1 MSFRGQT
8 RTQSAKS
15 IDLLRCLDCFLQVAE
30 TGNMTATA
38 RIMQLTQSAVSQQ
51 IQTLESIVG
60 ASLFDR
66 TLRPLKMT
74 KEGRL
79 LYEHAEKLL
88 GDADNLLGVVQ
99 RSGQVALPTLRMAVL
114 GSLSGRLM
122 PEIVMA
128 LMERV
133 TIKSVSVWSGLAS
146 EHRDALLNRFV
157 DVIISSS
164 ALYDIDRLD
173 RFNIFREP
181 FVLLLPADGGDPPE
195 SLKDMAAR
203 VPLVR
208 YSGRSPIGMQIERHL
223 RRVGVDAPPWVEFD
237 SPDALIATV
246 SKGHGWAIST
256 PLHVIHCRRGTDG
269 LRVVPLP
276 GPALSRNTFVIA
288 RSRELGRLPRDIA
301 EISCRILRM
310 SVVPEI
316 VAQMPWLE
324 PELVVGPKLSSDSD
338 G

>member
-1 MSFRGQT
+1 MSFRDQT
-8 RTQSAKS
+8 RTNSAKS
-15 IDLLRCLDCFLQVAE
+15 VDLLRCLDCFLQVAE
-30 TGNMTATA
+30 TGNMTTTA

-51 IQTLESIVG
+51 IHTLEGILG

-74 KEGRL
+74 REGRL

-88 GDADNLLGVVQ
+88 GDADHLLSVVQ
-99 RSGQVALPTLRMAVL
+99 RSGRVALPTLRMAVL

-122 PEIVMA
+122 PAIVMD

-181 FVLLLPADGGDPPE
+181 FVLLLPAESGKRPE
-195 SLKDMAAR
+195 SLKEMAERA
-203 VPLVR
+203 PLVR

-223 RRVGVDAPPWVEFD
+223 RRVGVDARHWVDFD
-237 SPDALIATV
+237 SPDAVIATV
-246 SKGHGWAIST
+246 STGHGWAIST
-256 PLHVIHCRRGTDG
+256 PLHVIHCQRQADG
-269 LRVVPLP
+269 LRVLPLP
-276 GPALSRNTFVIA
+276 GPSLSRNTFVIA
-288 RSRELGRLPRDIA
+288 RSRELGRLPRDVA
-301 EISCRILRM
+301 EISCRILSS

-316 VAQMPWLE
+316 VKQMPWLE
-324 PELVVGPKLSSDSD
+324 SELVVGPALSTGSDL
-338 G
+338 